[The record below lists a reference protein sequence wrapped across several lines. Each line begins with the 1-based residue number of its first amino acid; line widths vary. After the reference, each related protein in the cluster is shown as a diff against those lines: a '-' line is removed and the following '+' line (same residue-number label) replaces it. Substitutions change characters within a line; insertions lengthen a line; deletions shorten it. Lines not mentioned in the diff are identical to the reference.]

1 MDGIIKAL
9 CSAVRQGLCPDARR
23 HQQLNW
29 LGVFVVALRVSPRPA
44 IHHTPPQQHLNS
56 TPGGADSISIRANAS
71 PHLSSDGPT
80 LMLSYQPWPIP
91 GRFLLKL
98 RPWGSC
104 CPTLLDG
111 GSGPGSFLGGRL
123 ASSYGA
129 ENLGLICIQ
138 ILTFSCSCCV
148 SLG

>member
-9 CSAVRQGLCPDARR
+9 CSAARQGLCPDARR

-29 LGVFVVALRVSPRPA
+29 LGVFIVGLRVSPPA
-44 IHHTPPQQHLNS
+44 PQHLSS
-56 TPGGADSISIRANAS
+56 TPGGADSISIKANAS
-71 PHLSSDGPT
+71 PHLNSDGPT
-80 LMLSYQPWPIP
+80 LIP
-91 GRFLLKL
+91 ALANPREISLEAP
-98 RPWGSC
+98 PWGNC
-104 CPTLLDG
+104 CPTLLNG

-129 ENLGLICIQ
+129 ENLGLICTQ

>member
-1 MDGIIKAL
+1 MDGIIKVL

-29 LGVFVVALRVSPRPA
+29 LGVFTVALRVSPLPRD
-44 IHHTPPQQHLNS
+44 PPPLQHLNS
-56 TPGGADSISIRANAS
+56 TPGGADSISTKANAS
-71 PHLSSDGPT
+71 PHFSDGPA

-91 GRFLLKL
+91 GIFLLKL
-98 RPWGSC
+98 RPWWGC

-123 ASSYGA
+123 GSSYGA

-148 SLG
+148 PLG

>member
-29 LGVFVVALRVSPRPA
+29 LGVFTVALRVSPLPCDPPRPL
-44 IHHTPPQQHLNS
+44 QHLNS
-56 TPGGADSISIRANAS
+56 TPGGADSISTKANAS
-71 PHLSSDGPT
+71 PHSSSNGPT

-91 GRFLLKL
+91 GIFLLKL
-98 RPWGSC
+98 RPWWGC

-111 GSGPGSFLGGRL
+111 GSGPGFFLGGRL

-148 SLG
+148 PLG